1 MSDGDIELHPK
12 TQQLLEEIALLR
24 DELAERLTDLHC
36 LQHTVKP
43 SLLALFQSK
52 LGPWELAL
60 LKAQCEAARVKRKIE
75 LVQAA
80 VNRGQSPDLIA
91 IDGALDAE
99 FLQWSQRMKE
109 AAEQIE
115 HAQFRLGNLLSA
127 EDNSELKKLY
137 YSLVKKL
144 HPDMN
149 PGLSRENSELWNQV
163 VAAYEAGDLR
173 KLKAL
178 SLLAATAEPVRAE
191 SGLEALKAEHQK
203 IGQHVLA
210 VLKQIAE
217 IQTQPPFSMRRQW
230 EDEAWIAGRRSEL
243 ETQTATSGE
252 HAQALEK
259 HLKALLIIHG
269 TAKQFGHN

>member
-1 MSDGDIELHPK
+1 MSDELELHPE

-24 DELAERLTDLHC
+24 DELAERLAELHS
-36 LQHTVKP
+36 LQHTVRP
-43 SLLALFQSK
+43 NLLALFHSK

-60 LKAQCEAARVKRKIE
+60 LKAQCEAARLKRKAE

-80 VNRGQSPDLIA
+80 LNRGQSPDLVA

-99 FLQWSQRMKE
+99 FLQWQQRMKE

-115 HAQFRLGNLLSA
+115 SAQFRLSNLLCPA
-127 EDNSELKKLY
+127 EASELKKLY

-149 PGLSRENSELWNQV
+149 SGLSSETAGLWNQV

-178 SLLAATAEPVRAE
+178 SLLAATAEPLVAA
-191 SGLEALKAEHQK
+191 SGIAALKAEHQK
-203 IGQHVLA
+203 LGQHVLA
-210 VLKQIAE
+210 ALKQLAE
-217 IQTQPPFSMRRQW
+217 IQAQPPFSLRRQW
-230 EDEAWIAGRRSEL
+230 EDEARLASRRAEL
-243 ETQTATSGE
+243 EALTAAASQ
-252 HAQALEK
+252 HALALEK
-259 HLKALLIIHG
+259 HLNALLIIHG
-269 TAKQFGHN
+269 SAKQFGHN